1 MRSTTKA
8 KIGIA
13 GLGAI
18 ALSLAMTVP
27 ASADYEPGSG
37 DVVAVGGDTPQFD
50 LQFGADGD
58 TSGDPGYNTAGNI
71 NKLITFNGTADGN
84 ARAAYANGSTEG
96 APIPLNPTVVLRAG
110 TYPVQRV
117 QSSGAAIAA
126 LLADTGTPETINF
139 VFSASEPGS
148 ADQTAAQNAG
158 WGYLHTVE
166 LGTDSV
172 KIATDSTTNAPAGLS
187 AAELLNIYD
196 GTYKTWNA
204 IPGNSGGSTDTIIPL
219 LPPTSSSIYSTFNKA
234 LIAANGGNSFAY
246 STSVQTVEQNDPTA
260 ITGLSAAASADAIVP
275 FSNARLNLWKSG
287 YFHSPSVVFPGSPT
301 ALSPGIKVLTGTAP
315 DTAASLS
322 AAVVHYVIFRNS
334 DASSTVPFQPGGTQN
349 WVTTLFTNLGVSGAP
364 KPFFDTTAGL
374 ADIAAAGTTPA
385 YADLGDVSSGTG

>member
-13 GLGAI
+13 GFGVI
-18 ALSLAMTVP
+18 ALSLAMAVP

-50 LQFGADGD
+50 LQFGSDGD
-58 TSGDPGYNTAGNI
+58 TAGDPGYNTAGNI
-71 NKLITFNGTADGN
+71 NKLITFNATADGN
-84 ARAAYANGSTEG
+84 ARNAYGQGSTEG
-96 APIPLNPTVVLRAG
+96 APNPLDPTVVLRAG
-110 TYPVQRV
+110 TYPVERV
-117 QSSGAAIAA
+117 SSSGQAIAA
-126 LLADTGTPETINF
+126 LLADTATPETINF

-148 ADQTAAQNAG
+148 ADQTAASHDG
-158 WGYLHTVE
+158 WGFLHTVE

-172 KIATDSTTNAPAGLS
+172 KIATNSTTNAPAGLS
-187 AAELLNIYD
+187 PAELFSIYT
-196 GTYKTWNA
+196 GAVTKWNQL
-204 IPGNSGGSTDTIIPL
+204 PGNSGGSPDTIIPL
-219 LPPTSSSIYSTFNKA
+219 IPPTSSSIYSTFNKA
-234 LIAANGGNSFAY
+234 LLAANGGNAFTY
-246 STSVQTVEQNDPTA
+246 STAVQTVEQNDPTA
-260 ITGLSAAASADAIVP
+260 ITGASTPADAIVP

-287 YFHSPSVVFPGSPT
+287 YFHDPTVPFPGSGT
-301 ALSPGIKVLTGTAP
+301 ALSPGIKTLVGTAP
-315 DTAASLS
+315 DGAASLS
-322 AAVVHYVIFRNS
+322 AAVVHYVIFRQS
-334 DASSTVPFQPGGTQN
+334 DATSSVAFQPGGTQN